1 MKRSFTII
9 AGTTLIALAGAGVA
23 SAVPTG
29 SGGII
34 NSGGAAGSSEPP
46 TKTLELP
53 IRTEQPIFVAPYG
66 PVETA
71 NPQYTFVA
79 STQEQNA
86 ALDNFTTV
94 VGAAGAAGTVAGGVA
109 GFVIG
114 CPVGAALGLPLA
126 ILPGA
131 VGGCLVGGVAGAGI
145 GAGLGSLAG
154 GGVAGLAA
162 GVDVV
167 QTHFAAPGTT
177 HWVAQ

>member
-1 MKRSFTII
+1 MKRSLVIV
-9 AGTTLIALAGAGVA
+9 AGATLFALTGAATA
-23 SAVPTG
+23 SAIPTG
-29 SGGII
+29 SGAGI

-53 IRTEQPIFVAPYG
+53 IETERPIFVAPYG
-66 PVETA
+66 PAESA

-114 CPVGAALGLPLA
+114 CPIGAALGLPLA

-131 VGGCLVGGVAGAGI
+131 LGGCLVGGVAGAGI

-154 GGVAGLAA
+154 GGAAGLAA

-177 HWVAQ
+177 HWAQ